1 MAKQMKRASLDRLDR
16 SRYGL
21 MAITLVSAIAFAV
34 MTLLTINS
42 HGDSRHTTQM
52 WITYLDLHTP
62 AVLPSGHV
70 LRNDGY
76 AGPAIDRRHSPYL
89 PLMDFSLESI
99 MVGSLKP
106 AREKTPLEER
116 SH

>member
-1 MAKQMKRASLDRLDR
+1 MKSSPWDRLDT

-21 MAITLVSAIAFAV
+21 VVITLVVLIALAV
-34 MTLLTINS
+34 ITILS
-42 HGDSRHTTQM
+42 IHTHRDSRQTTQM
-52 WITYLDLHTP
+52 WITCLALHTP

-70 LRNDGY
+70 LRNSGY

-89 PLMDFSLESI
+89 PVMDFSLESI

-106 AREKTPLEER
+106 ERGEMPLKD
-116 SH
+116 

>member
-1 MAKQMKRASLDRLDR
+1 MAKQMKRVPCDRLDR

-21 MAITLVSAIAFAV
+21 VMITLVSVIALAV
-34 MTLLTINS
+34 MTVLTIHS
-42 HGDSRHTTQM
+42 YGDSRHTTQM
-52 WITYLDLHTP
+52 WITFLALHTP

-76 AGPAIDRRHSPYL
+76 AGPAIDRRQSPYL

-106 AREKTPLEER
+106 AGGKTPLEEK

>member
-1 MAKQMKRASLDRLDR
+1 MKRASCDRLDT

-21 MAITLVSAIAFAV
+21 VVITLVSVIAFAV
-34 MTLLTINS
+34 MAVITICS
-42 HGDSRHTTQM
+42 HGDSRQTTQM
-52 WITYLDLHTP
+52 WITYLALHTP

-89 PLMDFSLESI
+89 PLMDFSLESL

-106 AREKTPLEER
+106 AKGKTPLEER